1 MANPSDVLMQL
12 QAKLDTKYMTKNAE
26 VTVPD
31 DLEEDLEEDIG
42 SNASGATASGFG
54 NSLANKR
61 YQAGDQD
68 LDVDDAEAV
77 DEPYVTN
84 RAITPATNDSETRTK
99 SKIKIEGIKKGLEV
113 ALALALEQAA
123 SPQANEEEMS
133 PTDPGPDAP
142 GHTDTAAPA
151 EEAPP
156 APEGGEMPADPGMG
170 GMGAE
175 GGMEG
180 GMGMEQEDPLASKTP
195 SELGRIYELKKI
207 YTRLTTIESYLSES
221 SDPDLLRIRLLVSK
235 SIELFEILSSNIPVY
250 KPPKAPKERI
260 DEIIIIYYKFLKQV
274 YESVADYYK
283 KNSAV
288 KKGDGLTKSTIKF
301 TDKEL
306 V

>member
-12 QAKLDTKYMTKNAE
+12 QAKLDTKYMVKNAE
-26 VTVPD
+26 VQVSD

-42 SNASGATASGFG
+42 NQAIASTASGFG

-61 YQAGDQD
+61 YQAGDAD
-68 LDVDDAEAV
+68 VDVDDAEAV

-84 RAITPATNDSETRTK
+84 ANIVPAGNDSETRTK
-99 SKIKIEGIKKGLEV
+99 SKIKIEGIKKGLE
-113 ALALALEQAA
+113 LALSMALEQAA

-142 GHTDTAAPA
+142 GHT
-151 EEAPP
+151 EAPP
-156 APEGGEMPADPGMG
+156 AEEDPPPEGDAGMESDPATMG
-170 GMGAE
+170 GGMDMGA
-175 GGMEG
+175 EG
-180 GMGMEQEDPLASKTP
+180 GMGMEQEDPLVSKTP

-221 SDPDLLRIRLLVSK
+221 SDPELLRIRLLVSK

-274 YESVADYYK
+274 YESVAAYYK
-283 KNSAV
+283 KNNSTN
-288 KKGDGLTKSTIKF
+288 KGNGLTKSTIKF

>member
-1 MANPSDVLMQL
+1 MANPTDVLMQL
-12 QAKLDTKYMTKNAE
+12 QAKLDTKYMIKNAE
-26 VTVPD
+26 VSVSD

-42 SNASGATASGFG
+42 SNASGATGSGFG
-54 NSLANKR
+54 SSLSNKR
-61 YQAGDQD
+61 YGPGDKD

-77 DEPYVTN
+77 DEPYVTHRN
-84 RAITPATNDSETRTK
+84 ITPVGNDSETRTK
-99 SKIKIEGIKKGLEV
+99 SKISIEGIKKGLE
-113 ALALALEQAA
+113 LALEQAA
-123 SPQANEEEMS
+123 APQADEEQMS
-133 PTDPGPDAP
+133 PNDPGPDAP
-142 GHTDTAAPA
+142 GHTEAPPA

-156 APEGGEMPADPGMG
+156 PEGDAGMESDPATMG
-170 GMGAE
+170 GGEDMGAA
-175 GGMEG
+175 G

-221 SDPDLLRIRLLVSK
+221 SDPELLRIRLLVSK

-274 YESVADYYK
+274 YESVASYYK
-283 KNSAV
+283 KNNSTD
-288 KKGDGLTKSTIKF
+288 KGKGLTKSTIKF